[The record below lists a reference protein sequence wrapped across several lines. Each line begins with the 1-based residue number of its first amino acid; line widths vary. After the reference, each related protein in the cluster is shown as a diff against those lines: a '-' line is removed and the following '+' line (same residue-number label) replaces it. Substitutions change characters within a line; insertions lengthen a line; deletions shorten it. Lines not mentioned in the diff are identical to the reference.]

1 MPRRTPI
8 QEAQMLAGLNE
19 TAEPLVEM
27 DADQEHLYNELFS
40 YASNYGDFYRKKDAK
55 GAVEY
60 AFKEYMRT
68 LDGTTRADFKVIKS
82 KLVKDL
88 AKRWKTKAEDVD
100 EALASMSPDEIEARL
115 DALGRELDSARSSL
129 NKLMRD
135 PKKYAPQRGNVMHHL
150 KQISNMARSV
160 IVREK

>member
-1 MPRRTPI
+1 MPRRTAL
-8 QEAQMLAGLNE
+8 QEQQMLAGLAE
-19 TAEPLVEM
+19 TDETLVEM

-68 LDGTTRADFKVIKS
+68 LDGTTRADFKVIKA

-88 AKRWKTKAEDVD
+88 AKRWKVKAEDLD
-100 EALASMSPDEIEARL
+100 EALGSASVEKLEQTLDFIE
-115 DALGRELDSARSSL
+115 EETKKARSSL
-129 NKLMRD
+129 AKLKGN
-135 PKKYAPQRGNVMHHL
+135 PQKYAPQRGNVMHHL
-150 KQISNMARSV
+150 KQVSNAARA
-160 IVREK
+160 IVMREK